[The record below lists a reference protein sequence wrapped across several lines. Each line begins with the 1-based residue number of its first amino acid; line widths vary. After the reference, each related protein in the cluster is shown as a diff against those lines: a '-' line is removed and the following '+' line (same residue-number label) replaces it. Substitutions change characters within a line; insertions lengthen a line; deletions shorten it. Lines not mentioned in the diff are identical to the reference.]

1 MLYVGGYNQP
11 FSQMKV
17 TKEIK
22 ETQRSLYNLKG
33 QTAEKLDF
41 DEYTYIHIPQGI
53 LASKFIH
60 INGEVVAFAF
70 LICTS

>member
-41 DEYTYIHIPQGI
+41 DEYISIGDTRFEIYPY
-53 LASKFIH
+53 
-60 INGEVVAFAF
+60 
-70 LICTS
+70 